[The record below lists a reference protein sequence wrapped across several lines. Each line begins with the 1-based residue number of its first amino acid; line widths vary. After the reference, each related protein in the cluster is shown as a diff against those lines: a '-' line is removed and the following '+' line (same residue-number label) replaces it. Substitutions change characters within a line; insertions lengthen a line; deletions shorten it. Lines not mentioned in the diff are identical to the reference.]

1 MIFLSYWFFVV
12 FAAVFLPVYWLPWP
26 PLVRKW
32 LLLGASV
39 VFHGHFAGPAGVLP
53 IVALGVF
60 TYGIGL
66 SRSKSWCVVGIVAS
80 VCALLFY
87 KYLNFLCVGLLG
99 AVAPSWGAEA
109 WDATKGLLPG
119 LPPLAISFFA
129 FEFIHYLM
137 EIHRGHEPIRS
148 PVDFS
153 LFAVFWPSIVAGPV
167 KRYEQFLPELEKGAR
182 EVRSDDVMIGFLRLA
197 LGIVKKLLIADN
209 LTAWINFWDDSYA
222 SLSIQ
227 WRWLLCVA
235 IAFRILLDF
244 SGYSDMAIGFARM
257 LGMRLPE
264 NFWFPYLAI
273 SPADFWRRWHIS
285 LSSWIRDYIYIPL
298 GGNRMGPIRKVVNG
312 LLAFTL
318 CGLWHG
324 AAWNFMVWGL
334 YHGAGLAVTA
344 SVPMLLG
351 RAGARLEGAMTKLKP
366 VAWVLTMLFVGVG
379 WLFFF
384 YPLPQACEM
393 LRLLVVKS

>member
-1 MIFLSYWFFVV
+1 MIFFSYWFFIV
-12 FAAVFLPVYWLPWP
+12 FSACFLPLYWLPWP
-26 PLVRKW
+26 PRGRKW

-53 IVALGVF
+53 IVALGVL
-60 TYGIGL
+60 TYFIGL
-66 SRSKSWCVVGIVAS
+66 SRNKIWCMVGIAAS
-80 VCALLFY
+80 VAALLFY
-87 KYLNFLCVGLLG
+87 KYTRFLCESLLG
-99 AVAPSWGAEA
+99 SIVPSLGAQA
-109 WDATKGLLPG
+109 WSAAHDWLPD
-119 LPPLAISFFA
+119 LPPLAISFFS

-137 EIHRGHEPIRS
+137 EIQRGHEPIRS
-148 PVDFS
+148 PIDFS
-153 LFAVFWPSIVAGPV
+153 LFSIFWPSIVAGPV

-182 EVRSDDVMIGFLRLA
+182 EVRSEDVMIGFLRLA
-197 LGIVKKLLIADN
+197 MGIVKKLLIADN
-209 LTAWINFWDDSYA
+209 LTAWINFWDDRYA
-222 SLSIQ
+222 SLTIQ

-257 LGMRLPE
+257 MGMRLPE
-264 NFWFPYLAI
+264 NFWFPYLAR

-344 SVPMLLG
+344 TAPKLLG
-351 RAGARLEGAMTKLKP
+351 RAGPRLEAALLRCWP

-384 YPLPQACEM
+384 YPLPRACEM
-393 LRLLVVKS
+393 LRLLVVKA